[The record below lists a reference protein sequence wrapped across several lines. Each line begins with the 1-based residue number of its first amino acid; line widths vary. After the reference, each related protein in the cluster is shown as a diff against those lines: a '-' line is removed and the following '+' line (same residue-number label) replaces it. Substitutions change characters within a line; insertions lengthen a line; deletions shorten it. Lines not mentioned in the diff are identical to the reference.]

1 MSAFRKNFSRF
12 LSAEDGAIT
21 VDYVVLTAAATGL
34 AIAAASELSAGL
46 SLVTSVVSAELA
58 AQGDPVDGR
67 QVLIYNDGFLNDT
80 GDWNG
85 ATVSEVFGIGSVLGP
100 IEGANGGAEQV
111 TRQFALEE
119 NLESVS
125 LDFDLYAMD
134 DFEDNDEGFIYIDGR
149 KVGTV
154 TKDQEG
160 NAVFNSHDT
169 SGDFEVEVSA
179 LILEDNVQLGG
190 AMVVGAS
197 SLDSRI
203 AVSIKVKNP
212 TTNVDFGFGSNA
224 TGNALNE
231 SFAIDNFKVTGVKA
245 NEEEPNDDP

>member
-1 MSAFRKNFSRF
+1 MSS
-12 LSAEDGAIT
+12 I
-21 VDYVVLTAAATGL
+21 
-34 AIAAASELSAGL
+34 
-46 SLVTSVVSAELA
+46 VSAELA
-58 AQGDPVDGR
+58 FQGEAVDGR
-67 QVLIYNDGFLNDT
+67 RVMIYNDGFLNDS

-85 ATVSEVFGIGSVLGP
+85 ASVSEVFGIGSVLGP

-111 TRQFALEE
+111 TRQFELEE
-119 NLESVS
+119 GLESVS

-169 SGDFEVEVSA
+169 TGDFEVQVSA

-190 AMVVGAS
+190 ALVVGAS

-203 AVSIKVKNP
+203 QVSIKVKNP
-212 TTNVDFGFGSNA
+212 TTSVDFGFGSNA

-231 SFAIDNFKVTGVKA
+231 SFAIDNFSVQGVRA
-245 NEEEPNDDP
+245 PEPEKPSDPV